1 MNKKPLKP
9 INIRPI
15 TPEDAPLLFDLMTSE
30 KWLAQIGDRGIKSVA
45 DARQYI
51 LDKMHPDLH
60 RKGFVNHIV
69 IDSETKA
76 EIGTCSLHHRDGID
90 GVDIGYGILEQFEG
104 KGYATAAA
112 QKMVELALNTYGL
125 NKVYAITNDENL
137 GSCKVLEK
145 LGFIH
150 IGYVEL
156 PIADHPVKLYELCIA

>member
-76 EIGTCSLHHRDGID
+76 EIGTCSLHDRDGID

-137 GSCKVLEK
+137 GSSRVLEK